1 MLNILEHFPLQ
12 EMGANTAASLHVMAE
27 AMKFAFADR
36 SKHLG
41 DMDFYD
47 VPVDWLIGKPYA
59 AELAAR
65 INGEKALPSDEIA
78 PGVEPV
84 AESEDTT
91 HYSVIDR
98 FGNAVANTYTL
109 NFSFGSGIT
118 VPGAG
123 FLLNNEKDDF
133 SAKPGVPNSFGLLG
147 GAANAIAPGKRP
159 LSSMTPTM
167 VFHND
172 QPFLVTGSPGGS
184 RIISTVLQHVVNMID
199 HRANV
204 AEALNWPRIHHQWYP
219 DRLEYEVG
227 LNPDTI
233 ELLQSLGHNLRRART
248 MGSIQAI
255 SVDEGRVFGAA
266 DPRRPGAGAVAE

>member
-1 MLNILEHFPLQ
+1 
-12 EMGANTAASLHVMAE
+12 
-27 AMKFAFADR
+27 
-36 SKHLG
+36 
-41 DMDFYD
+41 
-47 VPVDWLIGKPYA
+47 
-59 AELAAR
+59 
-65 INGEKALPSDEIA
+65 
-78 PGVEPV
+78 
-84 AESEDTT
+84 
-91 HYSVIDR
+91 
-98 FGNAVANTYTL
+98 
-109 NFSFGSGIT
+109 
-118 VPGAG
+118 
-123 FLLNNEKDDF
+123 LLNNEMDDF

-167 VFHND
+167 VFRND
-172 QPFLVTGSPGGS
+172 QPFLITGSPGGS

-204 AEALNWPRIHHQWYP
+204 AEALSWPRIHHQWYP
-219 DRLEYEVG
+219 DRLEYELG

-233 ELLQSLGHNLRRART
+233 DLLQGLGHNLQRTRT